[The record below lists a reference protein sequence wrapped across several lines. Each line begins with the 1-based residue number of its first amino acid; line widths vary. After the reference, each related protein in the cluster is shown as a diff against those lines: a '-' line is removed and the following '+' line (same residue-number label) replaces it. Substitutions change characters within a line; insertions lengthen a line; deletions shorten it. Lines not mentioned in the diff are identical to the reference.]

1 VGYAQGHQRGEAAVT
16 ARPAVDV
23 ELVSK
28 LADDLGRLRRMGQE
42 GHVIDR
48 LCWTVESLDALLR
61 PTAGLLYRLG
71 TPANV
76 ALGVVDRERAVLRD
90 KLGVDK

>member
-1 VGYAQGHQRGEAAVT
+1 MT
-16 ARPAVDV
+16 ARPAVDI
-23 ELVSK
+23 ELVSR

-61 PTAGLLYRLG
+61 PTAGLLHRVG
-71 TPANV
+71 VPV
-76 ALGVVDRERAVLRD
+76 VEALRVVDRERAVLRD